1 MDSEK
6 EDYRTLSVLRRQR
19 GEDLQGV
26 SLRKQTHR

>member
-6 EDYRTLSVLRRQR
+6 KIIGPLSVLRRQR

-26 SLRKQTHR
+26 SLRKQHR